1 MLRPQFVFTA
11 SQSLPF
17 VEAAAKAKLAGSF
30 ETHSG
35 DHLAAVH
42 TSFCLKKFPWSD
54 AYVLDLVRQAILL
67 LIQRVAFMPG
77 LRFARPQ
84 NRRQQIILNTT
95 EMDELVM

>member
-1 MLRPQFVFTA
+1 MIAARQMLRPQFVFTA

-54 AYVLDLVRQAILL
+54 AYVLDLVRQAIPL
-67 LIQRVAFMPG
+67 LINGLLSCPAFVSRVPKTDV
-77 LRFARPQ
+77 
-84 NRRQQIILNTT
+84 NK
-95 EMDELVM
+95 